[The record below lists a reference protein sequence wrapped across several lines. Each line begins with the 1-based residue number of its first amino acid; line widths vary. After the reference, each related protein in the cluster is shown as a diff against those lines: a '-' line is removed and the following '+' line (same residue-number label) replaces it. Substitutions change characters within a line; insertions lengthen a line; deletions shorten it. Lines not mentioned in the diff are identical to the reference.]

1 MKRITLTLL
10 AGIAL
15 FTAGTANAHSS
26 HQAHSAT
33 HQVLKKS
40 PLWSHRHLHHHH
52 VQRGLR

>member
-15 FTAGTANAHSS
+15 LTAGTANAHSS

-33 HQVLKKS
+33 HQVLK
-40 PLWSHRHLHHHH
+40 SHHS
-52 VQRGLR
+52 GLTDTCTIITCNGG